1 MSDDSNDGE
10 VLLSLLCSADDDE
23 AFLQIFREIQG
34 PYAFLYYQV
43 DITHHINQY
52 VSPFFIYGSPSAI
65 DQMLAQD
72 HFRGTAS

>member
-43 DITHHINQY
+43 DITHHIN
-52 VSPFFIYGSPSAI
+52 I
-65 DQMLAQD
+65 
-72 HFRGTAS
+72 